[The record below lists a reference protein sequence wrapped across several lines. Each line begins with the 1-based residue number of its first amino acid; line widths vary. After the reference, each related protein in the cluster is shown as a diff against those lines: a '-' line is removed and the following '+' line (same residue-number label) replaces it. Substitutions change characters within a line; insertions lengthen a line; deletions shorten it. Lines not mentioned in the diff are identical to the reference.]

1 MKKLFYYLL
10 ILPLMASFSS
20 CSDDD
25 DDIPP
30 VDLTVNIEGAT
41 RVDNTLYVV
50 QGETFSVASIDM
62 IDNTSKGA
70 VIGSATYYW
79 DYYRVGGTI
88 VKPYGIEISTQ
99 DMALGLHLLQIKVS
113 IYAVD
118 YAPCMGY
125 ISYNVRVVAT
135 ADEIPS
141 DGEIEPNPSVK
152 APVMPSEDINDI
164 QE

>member
-10 ILPLMASFSS
+10 ILPLAISLAS

-30 VDLTVNIEGAT
+30 VDITVNIEGAT

-50 QGETFSVASIDM
+50 QGQNLDIVSIDM
-62 IDNTSKGA
+62 VDNTSKGA

-88 VKPYGIEISTQ
+88 VKPYGMDFSTQ
-99 DMALGLHLLQIKVS
+99 GMQLGLHLLQIKVS

-118 YAPCMGY
+118 YSPCMGY
-125 ISYNVRVVAT
+125 ISYNVRVVGSES
-135 ADEIPS
+135 EIPS
-141 DGEIEPNPSVK
+141 DGDVEEDPSVK
-152 APVMPSEDINDI
+152 APVMPSEDIGEIND
-164 QE
+164 